1 MIIIINDYTL
11 VVGES
16 ARRPIGK
23 FYNLDGKPGTVYSG
37 RERETGRGREDRVT
51 EAEHGTGMHD
61 GDHISHRKGG
71 SKGVSG
77 QMERNVDVGCYEYAT
92 CN

>member
-1 MIIIINDYTL
+1 MTVIIDDYTPI
-11 VVGES
+11 VGGS

-23 FYNLDGKPGTVYSG
+23 FYNLDGRPGTVYTG
-37 RERETGRGREDRVT
+37 RERETRRAREDRVG
-51 EAEHGTGMHD
+51 EAEQEAGLHD

-77 QMERNVDVGCYEYAT
+77 QMERNVEVGY
-92 CN
+92 